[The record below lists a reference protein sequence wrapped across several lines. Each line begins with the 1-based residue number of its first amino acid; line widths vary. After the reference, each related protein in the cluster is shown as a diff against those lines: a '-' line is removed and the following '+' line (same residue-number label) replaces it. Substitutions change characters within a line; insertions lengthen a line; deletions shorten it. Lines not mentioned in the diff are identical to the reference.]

1 MASKAT
7 FRCVQ
12 GQKFCPLSLPLLSR
26 CRDKLCPNYLAVK
39 IIWHTAWM
47 KKQRNS
53 PRPEDHVGRVEIQWR
68 REMPDV
74 ALDGMRI
81 LGRARRVTLAVRP
94 RIEAVFEEHDLDTGQ
109 FDVLATL
116 RRSGAPYALRPTE
129 LFRSLMITSS
139 GLTDRLHRLESLG
152 LVRREQDVADRRS
165 ILVRLT
171 SRGKTTIESAFRQD
185 MQVENDIV
193 NVLSARERT
202 QLARLL
208 AKLAKKLEKS

>member
-1 MASKAT
+1 
-7 FRCVQ
+7 
-12 GQKFCPLSLPLLSR
+12 
-26 CRDKLCPNYLAVK
+26 
-39 IIWHTAWM
+39 M

-139 GLTDRLHRLESLG
+139 GLTDRLHRLESRG

-208 AKLAKKLEKS
+208 AKLAKTLEKS